1 MATYIILSRLAHNAF
16 RDPKEFRRI
25 ANDVAAR
32 IKKNCPNVRWKA
44 SYGTLG
50 QYDVVDVVESDDL
63 SQIERA
69 ALIIR
74 SQGHATTETMIAT
87 PWKEFLKKL

>member
-1 MATYIILSRLAHNAF
+1 MATYIILSRLAHDAF
-16 RDPKEFRRI
+16 RDPKEFRKI
-25 ANDVAAR
+25 ANDVATR
-32 IKKNCPNVRWKA
+32 IKKNCPKVRWKA

-63 SQIERA
+63 SQVERA